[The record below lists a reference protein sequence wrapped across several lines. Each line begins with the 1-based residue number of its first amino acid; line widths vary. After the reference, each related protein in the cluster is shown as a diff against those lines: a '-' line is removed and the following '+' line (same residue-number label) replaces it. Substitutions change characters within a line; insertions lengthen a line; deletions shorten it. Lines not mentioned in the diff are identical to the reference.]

1 MADIQKTTPP
11 ATTTPQYP
19 SETAEL
25 QKVDP
30 TPSSSSEEHELT
42 KSSSREKEHAAH
54 EATLAHEIH
63 EDNVE
68 AHNQKAWRR
77 GEWSFWRKIILPF
90 WALLVLGWWAA
101 SIVVEETRNRWIQS
115 TILAWFIILNVVFCF
130 VDSMII
136 GRPIGKVWTAAI
148 STPFFKLNRRVRFG
162 LGWLLLLGLVFGSAF
177 GFPLPEG
184 TTYGQRAIS
193 VFGLFMFQV
202 LYYACSRNRSLI
214 KWNTVI
220 VGLVIQQA
228 IAMFVLKTSA
238 GFDLFKWIALA
249 AADFLK
255 QGGRAGV
262 FFWDETFSGYFAVG
276 VLSAVIFFIAF
287 INMLFYLGAMSWII
301 GKFAWL
307 FFRAMEVSGAE
318 AVIAAASPFVGQGE
332 SACLVKPFVDL
343 MTPSELH
350 LAMTSGFSTI
360 SGSVLIGYINL
371 GVPASSL
378 ITASVMSIP
387 ASIGISKIVYPEDD
401 HPVTLGR
408 LVVDRGEETNE
419 EANMLHAFSNGAS
432 FGLKVAGLIFCNVL
446 VVLALLYAVDGV
458 LTWIGKVFRIG
469 EFTLEL
475 IFQYVFYPLA
485 WLMGVPNQD
494 LLLVGQL
501 LGLKLF
507 GNEFVA
513 YLALQTR
520 MADPL
525 LPVVTQRGYL
535 IATYSLAGFANLGSL
550 GIQIGVLSGLAPSR
564 AKIIAIIA
572 PSALIFGFL
581 STCQTATIAGMMV

>member
-1 MADIQKTTPP
+1 MADIEKQTTQAP
-11 ATTTPQYP
+11 AILPVGEQTY
-19 SETAEL
+19 
-25 QKVDP
+25 D
-30 TPSSSSEEHELT
+30 PSSESPSLGSDSGIT
-42 KSSSREKEHAAH
+42 KRNSREKEQAVHD
-54 EATLAHEIH
+54 ATLAHELA
-63 EDNVE
+63 EDDLEV
-68 AHNQKAWRR
+68 HNRKAWRTM
-77 GEWSFWRKIILPF
+77 EWSFWRKIMLPL
-90 WALLVLGWWAA
+90 WAAVVCGWWAA
-101 SIVVEETRNRWIQS
+101 SIAVEETRHRWIQS
-115 TILAWFIILNVVFCF
+115 TIIAWFIILNVLFCF
-130 VDSMII
+130 VDSNIFGAPI
-136 GRPIGKVWTAAI
+136 GRAWT
-148 STPFFKLNRRVRFG
+148 SCVSVPWFKLPRMLRFT

-177 GFPLPEG
+177 GFPLPEA

-193 VFGLFMFQV
+193 VFGLFIFQCI
-202 LYYACSRNRSLI
+202 YYLCSRNRKLV

-220 VGLVIQQA
+220 VGLVLQQA

-255 QGGRAGV
+255 MGGRAGV
-262 FFWDETFSGYFAVG
+262 FFWDESFAGYFAIG
-276 VLSAVIFFIAF
+276 TLSAVIFFIAF
-287 INMLFYLGAMSWII
+287 INMLFYIGAMSWII

-307 FFRAMEVSGAE
+307 FFRAMEISGAE

-350 LAMTSGFSTI
+350 LSMTSGFSTI
-360 SGSVLIGYINL
+360 SGSVLVGYINL

-378 ITASVMSIP
+378 ITASIMSIP
-387 ASIGISKIVYPEDD
+387 ASIAISKVVYPEDD

-446 VVLALLYAVDGV
+446 VVLALLYTVDGV
-458 LTWIGKVFRIG
+458 LTWIGKVFRIN
-469 EFTLEL
+469 ELTLEL
-475 IFQYVFYPLA
+475 IFQYIFYPLA

-520 MADPL
+520 MADPD
-525 LPVVTQRGYL
+525 LPAVTQRGYL

-564 AKIIAIIA
+564 AKIIAVIA